1 MTRREYTILDIH
13 MALDGEMP
21 AEDRED
27 FDIWLAANPDMK
39 AMSMRFAADRARL
52 QSDFAFVLEEPV
64 PERLSKVLSDEPAE
78 GGSRWSISRLRWRS
92 TAVAALVLVSAAIGY
107 HAGMISRE
115 RLPETGDHAV
125 VELALQAHAI
135 YAAEKLHV
143 VEVGAD
149 QKDHLVGWLSK
160 KVGVPLIAPDFSAE
174 GFQLMG
180 GRLLPAAGKAAAQ
193 FMYQDP
199 VGMRI
204 SLYVTSDAKSGE
216 TGFRLYEE
224 DGARAFYWH
233 NGGFYYAIVGG
244 LSERTLL
251 DIAKAAYRQLLD
263 ETAS

>member
-27 FDIWLAANPDMK
+27 FEIWLAANPDMK
-39 AMSMRFAADRARL
+39 AMSIRLAADRARL
-52 QSDFAFVLEEPV
+52 QSDFAPVLEEPV
-64 PERLSKVLSDEPAE
+64 PQRLSKMLSDEAAE
-78 GGSRWSISRLRWRS
+78 SGSRWSISRLPWRS
-92 TAVAALVLVSAAIGY
+92 TAVAALVLMSAAIGY
-107 HAGMISRE
+107 QAGTSWE
-115 RLPETGDHAV
+115 RLPETEDDAV

-160 KVGVPLIAPDFSAE
+160 KVGVPLIAPDFTAE

-180 GRLLPAAGKAAAQ
+180 GRLLPAAGNGAAQ
-193 FMYQDP
+193 FMYQDRA
-199 VGMRI
+199 GMRI

-216 TGFRLYEE
+216 TGFRLYDE
-224 DGARAFYWH
+224 DGARAFYW
-233 NGGFYYAIVGG
+233 NDGGFYYAVVGG